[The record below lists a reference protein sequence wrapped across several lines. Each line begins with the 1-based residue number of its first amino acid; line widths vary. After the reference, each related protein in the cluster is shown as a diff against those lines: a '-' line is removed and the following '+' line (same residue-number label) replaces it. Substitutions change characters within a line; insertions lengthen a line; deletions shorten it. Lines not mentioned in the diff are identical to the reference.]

1 MSGYNQQQKK
11 DICLHLSFK
20 TVAFK
25 KVSFYQACPKQTVK
39 KTDHNNSL
47 LHSAYSLVNEG
58 SLYLFCSG
66 LQQLSMLGHSN
77 EACHQ
82 HAEPLQQ
89 LGTSFCFHFVIWHV
103 ICISMNFQELSLLCQ
118 PASVPGETPAHTVTF
133 QILTTFQSFTFMQ
146 RDASKTFI
154 FEFQWLIAFQD
165 QFSSL

>member
-1 MSGYNQQQKK
+1 MATVTSSSCYKLQNLTLGFSWLFWRRQKAGVTHPANQTGFLIQVTILWIIHKKFHIYCLWVLHLFILPCFLKLTSFQNNLHIKKSLRMSGYKKLAAKK

-25 KVSFYQACPKQTVK
+25 KVSFYQACPKQTLK

-77 EACHQ
+77 EACH
-82 HAEPLQQ
+82 
-89 LGTSFCFHFVIWHV
+89 
-103 ICISMNFQELSLLCQ
+103 
-118 PASVPGETPAHTVTF
+118 
-133 QILTTFQSFTFMQ
+133 
-146 RDASKTFI
+146 
-154 FEFQWLIAFQD
+154 
-165 QFSSL
+165 